1 MSRAR
6 PNQSDI
12 TGVILAGGR
21 GRRMGGIDKGLAPFA
36 GRPLIE
42 WVVDALAP
50 QVGSLIISANR
61 NQETYAGYGV
71 AVISDLDAGFNGP
84 LAGMHSAMRAARTD
98 WILTVPC
105 DGPFLP
111 NDLASRLIDA
121 MMAADAHA
129 AAATYGERIQPV
141 YALLPVA
148 LERELSDDLAAG
160 THKVAD
166 WIIRQRP
173 ALADFSEQPNAFA
186 NINSP
191 ADAEKMAPDAAGTA
205 RSRR

>member
-1 MSRAR
+1 
-6 PNQSDI
+6 
-12 TGVILAGGR
+12 
-21 GRRMGGIDKGLAPFA
+21 MGGIDKGLAPFA

-42 WVVDALAP
+42 WAIDTLAP

-61 NQETYAGYGV
+61 NQETYARYGV
-71 AVISDLDAGFNGP
+71 AVISDVEPGFSGP
-84 LAGMHSAMRAARTD
+84 LAGIHSAMHAARTD

-111 NDLASRLIDA
+111 SDLARRLIDA
-121 MMAADAHA
+121 MMAADAGA
-129 AAATYGERIQPV
+129 AAATDGKRIQPV

-148 LERELSDDLAAG
+148 LEQELSADLAAG

-166 WIIRQRP
+166 WIIRHRP
-173 ALADFSEQPNAFA
+173 ALADFSEQPNAFT

-191 ADAEKMAPDAAGTA
+191 ADAEQLTRELGGDART
-205 RSRR
+205 RR

>member
-1 MSRAR
+1 MNRAR

-42 WVVDALAP
+42 WVMDALAP

-61 NQETYAGYGV
+61 NQEIYARYGV
-71 AVISDLDAGFNGP
+71 AVISDLDPGFSGP
-84 LAGMHSAMRAARTD
+84 LAGMCSAMRTARTD

-111 NDLASRLIDA
+111 SDLANRLIDA
-121 MMAADAHA
+121 MMAADAPA
-129 AAATYGERIQPV
+129 AAATDGERIQPV
-141 YALLPVA
+141 YALLPVG
-148 LERELSDDLAAG
+148 LEGELSADLAAG

-166 WIIRQRP
+166 WIMRHRP
-173 ALADFSEQPNAFA
+173 ALADFSAQPNAFA

-191 ADAEKMAPDAAGTA
+191 ADAEQMVPDTEGTA
-205 RSRR
+205 RTRR